1 MIKGLMLG
9 VSLSVFFA
17 SLGLIIIEMT
27 GNLKENLL
35 TGAVIGATGVASYAI
50 IALVISLIAIFF
62 FSLVLRKSGG
72 ALSR

>member
-1 MIKGLMLG
+1 
-9 VSLSVFFA
+9 
-17 SLGLIIIEMT
+17 MT